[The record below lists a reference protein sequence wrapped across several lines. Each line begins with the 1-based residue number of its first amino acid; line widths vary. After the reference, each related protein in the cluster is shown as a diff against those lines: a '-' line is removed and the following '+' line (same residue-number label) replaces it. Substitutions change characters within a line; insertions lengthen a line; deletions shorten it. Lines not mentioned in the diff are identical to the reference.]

1 MNLFDIIGPVM
12 VGPSSSHTAGAVRLG
27 NLGKA
32 ILNEPLAEVIIGLH
46 GSFAKTGQ
54 GHGTDL
60 ALVAGLMGWATDD
73 LRIPQAF
80 TYARQA
86 GISFVFKTICLGEAA
101 HPNIVHFEMKGIS
114 GATCGVVGTSVGG
127 GRILINEVDGFP
139 LEFSGEYPTL
149 LTMHEDQPG
158 TIALVTGILSKHNVN
173 IAQMR
178 VFRRKKGGLACMV
191 VETDQPITTQNF
203 KDLLNLPMVHLVRK
217 IEGQGAVNSGV
228 R

>member
-27 NLGKA
+27 NLGRA
-32 ILNEPLAEVIIGLH
+32 ILNEPLAEVTIGLH
-46 GSFAKTGQ
+46 GSFAQTGQ

-80 TYARQA
+80 VYAKQA
-86 GISFVFKTICLGEAA
+86 GISFVFQTIHLGEAV
-101 HPNIVHFEMKGIS
+101 HPNVVRFEMKGVN
-114 GATCGVVGTSVGG
+114 GKTCEVVGTSVGG
-127 GRILINEVDGFP
+127 GRVLINEVDGFP

-149 LTMHEDQPG
+149 LTMHKDQPG
-158 TIALVTGILSKHNVN
+158 AIAVVTGVLSTHGVN

-191 VETDQPITTQNF
+191 VETDQSINKQNF
-203 KDLLNLPMVHLVRK
+203 EDLLALPMVHLVRR
-217 IEGQGAVNSGV
+217 IEVQGGMINGF

>member
-27 NLGKA
+27 NLAKA
-32 ILNEPLAEVIIGLH
+32 ILNEPVSQATIGLH
-46 GSFAKTGQ
+46 GSFAQTGQ

-60 ALVAGLMGWATDD
+60 ALIAGLMGWATDD
-73 LRIPQAF
+73 LRIPEAF
-80 TYARQA
+80 DYAKQTRL
-86 GISFVFKTICLGEAA
+86 SFTFQTINFGDAA
-101 HPNIVHFEMKGIS
+101 HPNIVRFELKGIH
-114 GATCGVVGTSVGG
+114 GAACEVVGTSVGG
-127 GRILINEVDGFP
+127 GRVVINEVDGFP

-158 TIALVTGILSKHNVN
+158 AIALVTGILSQHGVN

-191 VETDQPITTQNF
+191 VETDQPIANHDF
-203 KDLLNLPMVHLVRK
+203 AALLALPMVHLVRR
-217 IEGQGAVNSGV
+217 IEG
-228 R
+228 